1 MPSLM
6 EEAAHGT
13 RVGPGVDEENR
24 DKEEM
29 IACCGGGGVVLKSE
43 QGTEGAIFSLI
54 TIRCQGESLLG

>member
-29 IACCGGGGVVLKSE
+29 IACWAGGGGGIEK
-43 QGTEGAIFSLI
+43 
-54 TIRCQGESLLG
+54 